1 MYFKSGV
8 FFNLSRA
15 DFAYQSTEQLC
26 CYLGCFIWRSKNSD
40 FFFYFFFSG
49 NKSSILIKSIL
60 NLCDFLKYYLH
71 CIFKVESITRSNKS
85 SILVCVPAKDVCVS
99 ARVRVLG
106 QFVSQ

>member
-1 MYFKSGV
+1 MYFKLGV

-40 FFFYFFFSG
+40 FFSG

-60 NLCDFLKYYLH
+60 NLCDFPKYYLH
-71 CIFKVESITRSNKS
+71 CIFKVESITHSNKS